1 MGSVIWLSCIGFGA
15 SFGAARDR
23 AVLGILLGAVLGP
36 VGLLVIIATPART
49 APASPFFR
57 GF

>member
-1 MGSVIWLSCIGFGA
+1 MGSVIWLLCVSLGA

-23 AVLGILLGAVLGP
+23 VVLGVLLGAILGP
-36 VGLLVIIATPART
+36 VGLLVIIATPARKE
-49 APASPFFR
+49 PASPFFR